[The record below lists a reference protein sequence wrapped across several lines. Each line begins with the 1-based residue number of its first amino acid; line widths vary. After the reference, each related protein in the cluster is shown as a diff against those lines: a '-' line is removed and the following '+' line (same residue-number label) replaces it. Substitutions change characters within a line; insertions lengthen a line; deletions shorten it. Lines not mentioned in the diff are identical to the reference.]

1 MPRARLRIRSND
13 GLVALSNAHP
23 EAAFRVL
30 GAWPRDDRLRA
41 LLETDDVDAGTLQA
55 TVGALDSL
63 GTLAIRHDGPGELR
77 FEVDTP
83 RPPDH
88 GAMADSGVVPPFPLR
103 LADGWLAGELVTSRE
118 QLAAF
123 RAELE
128 AADIPYDV
136 ELVETERTT
145 SEPLVT
151 DRQREV
157 VEAALA
163 AGYYDVPRACS
174 LTELADEL
182 DIDKSVASRILRRAE
197 SRVMRD
203 LFEGSE

>member
-1 MPRARLRIRSND
+1 MPRVRLRIQSNE

-23 EAAFRVL
+23 AARFGVL
-30 GAWPRDDRLRA
+30 GAWPREDRLRA
-41 LLETDDVDAGTLQA
+41 LVETEDVDAETIEATVEDLQA
-55 TVGALDSL
+55 LSNLT
-63 GTLAIRHDGPGELR
+63 IRSAGPGPLR

-88 GAMADSGVVPPFPLR
+88 GAMADSGVVPSFPLQ
-103 LADGWLAGELVTSRE
+103 LADGWLSGELVTATE

-128 AADIPYDV
+128 AADIPFEV
-136 ELVETERTT
+136 ELVETEHG
-145 SEPLVT
+145 SAESLLT

-163 AGYYDVPRACS
+163 AGYYAVPRECS
-174 LTELADEL
+174 LAELATELEV
-182 DIDKSVASRILRRAE
+182 DKSVASRILRRAE
-197 SRVMRD
+197 SRVMREQ
-203 LFEGSE
+203 LG